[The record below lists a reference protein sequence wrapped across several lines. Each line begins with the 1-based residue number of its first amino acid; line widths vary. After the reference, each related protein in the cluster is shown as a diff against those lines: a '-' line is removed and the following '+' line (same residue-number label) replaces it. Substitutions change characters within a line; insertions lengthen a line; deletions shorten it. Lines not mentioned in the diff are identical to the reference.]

1 VLVTNILNINKLKE
15 YIDGGYI
22 SVRHHPTL
30 PLRIFNYTPSAMFDQ
45 FWPHEVCQCRGL
57 ILDANDVVVG
67 RSQYKFFNLGQ
78 TSTVMFPVN
87 RKSGTIID
95 GIHEDVMV
103 DTEYLA
109 DEVFRWASELT
120 ITRKMDGQMGI
131 LWNYGDQWGIATRG
145 SFESDGAKFATEKF
159 QKFVKYGA
167 AKDFIPQ
174 GWTLIFEI
182 IAKHLRIVIPY
193 EWEGLC
199 LLTAVNNET
208 GEEMSYE
215 RLHEL
220 WTNLNSYSKTLDAD
234 GVSQPGKPWCRIV
247 EKFDIDLATANAD
260 QSLEEEGYVVAV
272 NRTGLPPVKVKIK
285 LEEYKRL
292 HRILT
297 GVTPQMIW
305 GEMANPMNI
314 WLEGGSKYDRKT
326 GEVAF
331 NMRVPPT
338 FADWVLQWQ
347 RGITRSF
354 HDYLLSAL
362 KAKETLHVHET
373 TGGILKHDME
383 RKKWLRNF
391 NVGTLPE
398 NEGGQKT
405 GHFPSEVIDAAM
417 FLRSGRIVE
426 AYDVLWKL
434 VRPHGRDDRFY
445 VEGTGE

>member
-1 VLVTNILNINKLKE
+1 MKFYDYINLSEFTRLVDE
-15 YIDGGYI
+15 GYI
-22 SVRHHPTL
+22 SQRKHPTL
-30 PLRIFNYTPSAMFDQ
+30 PLFIYNYTPAAMFDQ
-45 FWPHEVCQCRGL
+45 NWPHEVCACRGL
-57 ILDANDVVVG
+57 IVDGESNIIA
-67 RSQYKFFNLGQ
+67 RPQYKFFNLGQ
-78 TSTVMFPVN
+78 PSTILDYEGGAEAYVNGNPKVIPV
-87 RKSGTIID
+87 S
-95 GIHEDVMV
+95 DVMV
-103 DTEYLA
+103 DSAYFLKLA
-109 DEVFRWASELT
+109 KLHDNMT

-145 SFESDGAKFATEKF
+145 SFESEGSIFATEKF

-215 RLHEL
+215 ALHEL
-220 WTNLNSYSKTLDAD
+220 WTNLNSYSKTIDAE
-234 GVSQPGKPWCRIV
+234 GNSVAGKPWCRIV
-247 EKFDIDLATANAD
+247 EKFDIDLETAVGD
-260 QSLEEEGYVVAV
+260 TSLEEEGYVLAV
-272 NRTGLPPVKVKIK
+272 NRSWLPPIKVKVK

-326 GEVAF
+326 GEVAI
-331 NMRVPPT
+331 NMRVPPS

-347 RGITRSF
+347 RGIMKSF
-354 HDYLLSAL
+354 HDNLL
-362 KAKETLHVHET
+362 KALTAK
-373 TGGILKHDME
+373 GDILEWEKKHPLKNDME
-383 RKKWLRNF
+383 RKKWLR
-391 NVGTLPE
+391 GDAETGGYSPE
-398 NEGGQKT
+398 IVT
-405 GHFPSEVIDAAM
+405 AAM
-417 FLRSGRIVE
+417 YLYHDRIVE

-434 VRPHGRDDRFY
+434 VRPHGRDDKFF
-445 VEGTGE
+445 VEGKGE